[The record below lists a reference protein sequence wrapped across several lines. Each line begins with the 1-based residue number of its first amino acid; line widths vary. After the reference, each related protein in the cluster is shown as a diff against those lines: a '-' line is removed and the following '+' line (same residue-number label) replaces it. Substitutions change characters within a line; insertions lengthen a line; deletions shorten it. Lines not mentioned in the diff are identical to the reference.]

1 MEPFRSIL
9 KRLTGLENIPSPQ
22 SIKMTYQCE
31 KCRDVGFLHPLTPD
45 GKVDY
50 GSTIP
55 CRFCVTK
62 ERIQRALNVS
72 SLDSTFKSFK
82 AVTGTE
88 DALKQ
93 AKAILHPATKWKM
106 LLFYG
111 LYGCGKTHLLEAI
124 SLELWDS
131 GILAPIIIFP
141 RLIGRLKNTF
151 DTKNPQLFEEV
162 MERYCSQPYL
172 LIDDVGAAGSFTPWS
187 IAQLERIILA
197 RYRANLF
204 TVFTTNLDLK
214 DIPQFIVSRFS
225 DPEKGRIVLNS
236 AKDYR
241 PLK

>member
-1 MEPFRSIL
+1 
-9 KRLTGLENIPSPQ
+9 
-22 SIKMTYQCE
+22 MT
-31 KCRDVGFLHPLTPD
+31 LD
-45 GKVDY
+45 GQVDY
-50 GSTIP
+50 GSAIP
-55 CRFCVTK
+55 CRFCATK
-62 ERIQRALNVS
+62 ERMKKALNVS

-82 AVTGTE
+82 AVMGTE
-88 DALKQ
+88 EVLKQ
-93 AKAILHPATKWKM
+93 AKAIIHPATQWKM
-106 LLFYG
+106 LLLYG
-111 LYGCGKTHLLEAI
+111 SYGCGKTHLLEAI
-124 SLELWDS
+124 SLELWAM
-131 GILAPIIIFP
+131 GVLAPIVTFP
-141 RLIGRLKNTF
+141 DLISRLKNTF
-151 DTKNPQLFEEV
+151 DTKNPQLFEEILK
-162 MERYCSQPYL
+162 YHCSQPYL